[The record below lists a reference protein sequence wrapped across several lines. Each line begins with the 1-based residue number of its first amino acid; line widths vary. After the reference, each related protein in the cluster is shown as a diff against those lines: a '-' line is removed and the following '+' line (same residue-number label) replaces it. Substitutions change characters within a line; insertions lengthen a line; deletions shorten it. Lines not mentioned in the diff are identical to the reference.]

1 MKLRIVIVD
10 REPGVYKVSLYGPL
24 DAATYA
30 EFEEE
35 IAPVLNKATKAI
47 ILNMEGVNYISS
59 MGLGA
64 IFKITNLMHAQNGAL
79 LLTNLQPQ
87 IKKVFDTVKAL
98 PENIFVN
105 LDEADE
111 YLNAIQKKALERDK
125 PGSF

>member
-1 MKLRIVIVD
+1 MKLKIVIID

-24 DAATYA
+24 ETATYV

-35 IAPVLNKATKAI
+35 VMPLLKRGTKAI

-59 MGLGA
+59 IGLGS
-64 IFKITNLMHAQNGAL
+64 IFKITNLMHAQNGTL
-79 LLTNLQPQ
+79 LLINLQPQ

-98 PENIFVN
+98 PENIFAS

-111 YLNAIQKKALERDK
+111 YLNAIQKKALEKDK